1 MSNTTSPNPAKRRRG
16 PTPKPA
22 AEQRSRRVSL
32 YLSTDERQTLIERA
46 FPEGTEKRTPREV
59 ERGLAR
65 YIRDLALGTLPPSI
79 PTLNREAWAS
89 LARVAAN
96 LNQSVK
102 LAHTADADALAGAAA
117 EVLQQVQALRHALIG
132 LDPDQDQEVP
142 DES

>member
-1 MSNTTSPNPAKRRRG
+1 MSNTTSSTPAKRRRG
-16 PTPKPA
+16 PEPKPA

-32 YLSTDERQTLIERA
+32 YLSTAERQTLIERA
-46 FPEGTEKRTPREV
+46 FPDSIEKRTPREV

-65 YIRDLALGTLPPSI
+65 YIRDTVLGTLPPSI
-79 PTLNREAWAS
+79 PAINRQAWAD

-102 LAHTADADALAGAAA
+102 LAHTADSDALADAAA
-117 EVLQQVQALRHALIG
+117 DVLQQVQALRQALIG
-132 LDPDQDQEVP
+132 IDPTEEVP